1 MITGLILIITAYL
14 LGSISSAILTCSLM
28 GLPDPRTQGS
38 QNPGATNVLRFGG
51 KTAAIATLLGD
62 LLKGLIPV
70 AVARFMGMDDLVV
83 GLVAFAAVIGHVYP
97 LYFRFQGGKGV
108 ATLLGVLLGISW
120 QLGGLWALTWL
131 AMAGLFRISSLS
143 ALVATALLPVYT
155 YLLLDSIWLIST
167 MTLLAVLIIWRH
179 RSNIHNLLHGT
190 ESNI

>member
-1 MITGLILIITAYL
+1 MITALILIVAAYL
-14 LGSISSAILTCSLM
+14 LGSISSAILTCALM

-70 AVARFMGMDDLVV
+70 AVARMMGMDDSVV
-83 GLVAFAAVIGHVYP
+83 GMVAFAAVFGHIYP
-97 LYFRFQGGKGV
+97 LYFGFQGGKGV
-108 ATLLGVLLGISW
+108 ATLLGVLLGASW

-131 AMAGLFRISSLS
+131 AMAALFRISSLS

-155 YLLLDSIWLIST
+155 YFLLGSPWLVAT

-190 ESNI
+190 ETKI

>member
-1 MITGLILIITAYL
+1 MITGLILIIAAYL
-14 LGSISSAILTCSLM
+14 LGSISSAILTCALM

-38 QNPGATNVLRFGG
+38 QNPGATNVLRIGG
-51 KTAAIATLLGD
+51 KAAAIVTLLGD

-70 AVARFMGMDDLVV
+70 IVARMMGMDDSVV
-83 GLVAFAAVIGHVYP
+83 GMVAFAAVLGHIYP

-131 AMAGLFRISSLS
+131 AMAGLFHISSLS

-155 YLLLDSIWLIST
+155 YFMLDSLWLVAT

-179 RSNIHNLLHGT
+179 RSNIHDLLDGT
-190 ESNI
+190 ETKI